1 MSTKIALDLLSASE
15 SVKSL
20 TAVVRSSQNAWK
32 AQEAEMKSAGDAV
45 GAAQAKY
52 DGLGKSIESQQAKI
66 DALKA
71 KQAEL
76 KGNTADVA
84 QQFLKYQRDI
94 DGATKQLASMQSQ
107 QDRAKQAMD
116 YQKSGLAGL
125 QQNTQLLH
133 GQIKPMW
140 LA

>member
-1 MSTKIALDLLSASE
+1 
-15 SVKSL
+15 
-20 TAVVRSSQNAWK
+20 
-32 AQEAEMKSAGDAV
+32 SAGDAV

-52 DGLGKSIESQQAKI
+52 DGLGKSIEAQQSKI

-71 KQAEL
+71 KQSEL

-84 QQFLKYQRDI
+84 QQFLKYQQQI
-94 DGATKQLASMQSQ
+94 DGATKQLASMQAQ

-125 QQNTQLLH
+125 QQEYTAAARANQAYVTRLEAEGNQ
-133 GQIKPMW
+133 
-140 LA
+140 

>member
-1 MSTKIALDLLSASE
+1 MEAISRERVIKVAQQINATMSTKIALDLLSASE

-52 DGLGKSIESQQAKI
+52 DGLGKSIEAQQSKI
-66 DALKA
+66 DALKS
-71 KQAEL
+71 KQSEL

-84 QQFLKYQRDI
+84 QQFLKYGQQI
-94 DGATKQLASMQSQ
+94 DGASKQLASMQAQ

-116 YQKSGLAGL
+116 
-125 QQNTQLLH
+125 
-133 GQIKPMW
+133 
-140 LA
+140 